1 MLLKFYSRVNVRE
14 REMMGRVG
22 EISDV
27 CRCLFQFISK
37 LHCLLACS
45 RSYSRYVREI
55 LIKFSTKFSLV
66 CVFVCASC
74 EREFFFMLLHAIYF
88 PIALRMTEGMETKK
102 RSLIDDGF
110 IGFPGERC
118 FYIFN
123 HFLHSLGMIDN

>member
-66 CVFVCASC
+66 CVCLCVMWKRIFLHAAACNLFSYSFEDDWRHGDEKAQPNWWWIYWFS
-74 EREFFFMLLHAIYF
+74 RWTMLLHFQSF
-88 PIALRMTEGMETKK
+88 PTLTW
-102 RSLIDDGF
+102 DD
-110 IGFPGERC
+110 R
-118 FYIFN
+118 
-123 HFLHSLGMIDN
+123 